1 MALNVVSIYL
11 LLVVKIDAYTASGPV
26 LLLAS
31 ARLYRVV
38 SDDAAFVAS
47 SEAYLIADGQ
57 GSHCRWSTAYVV
69 IVEEVAYSRR
79 V

>member
-1 MALNVVSIYL
+1 MALNVVNMCL
-11 LLVVKIDAYTASGPV
+11 LFVIEICAYTASGPV

-47 SEAYLIADGQ
+47 SEAYLIADGH
-57 GSHCRWSTAYVV
+57 GSHCRWSEAYVA
-69 IVEEVAYSRR
+69 IVEELAYSRR